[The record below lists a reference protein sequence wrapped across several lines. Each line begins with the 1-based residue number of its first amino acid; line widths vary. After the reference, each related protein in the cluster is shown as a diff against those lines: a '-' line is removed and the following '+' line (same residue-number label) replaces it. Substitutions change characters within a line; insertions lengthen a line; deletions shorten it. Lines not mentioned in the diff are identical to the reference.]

1 METTGTSRAAHAL
14 SRLAEIAFAFVN
26 SQALLSAFELGVFDA
41 LADGPT
47 TAEDVAKRAGI
58 HPVACRRLL
67 MTLASLDLVACN
79 QGTFTNTELGQ
90 FCSSRAEVEIGAVS
104 KNAPFYHMSE
114 YLSDALRENSPRW
127 QQALGISAAD
137 AFGSLYAD
145 PGRLR
150 EFAKLMNGSITVMSL
165 RSLS

>member
-1 METTGTSRAAHAL
+1 
-14 SRLAEIAFAFVN
+14 VN

-79 QGTFTNTELGQ
+79 NGTFTNTELGQ

-104 KNAPFYHMSE
+104 KNAPFYHMCE
-114 YLSDALRENSPRW
+114 HLSDALRE
-127 QQALGISAAD
+127 QQPAVAAGARHARRQTRSA
-137 AFGSLYAD
+137 
-145 PGRLR
+145 
-150 EFAKLMNGSITVMSL
+150 
-165 RSLS
+165 RSTPIRAACGTLPS